1 MKARI
6 GLDSGPRIKEFSFQ
20 PVKGILSVAT
30 LKLYLAVILTL
41 VFSFCAGS
49 VQETHAQVPAQYRV
63 KMETTKGTFYI
74 DVTRSWSPHGADR
87 FYELVNAGFYND
99 CAFFR
104 VIEGFMAQVGINGT
118 PATQAKW
125 RDQTILDDKLV
136 KSNLRGY
143 VSFAKTGAPNSRT
156 SQIFINFG
164 DNRRLDGYGFT
175 PFGVISAKGMKVVD
189 ALYSGYGEGAPA
201 GRGPSQQRIQL
212 EGNRYLKQE
221 FPRLDY
227 ITRATIEKN

>member
-1 MKARI
+1 MLSMKTFLI
-6 GLDSGPRIKEFSFQ
+6 FSFMLA
-20 PVKGILSVAT
+20 VSVAPG
-30 LKLYLAVILTL
+30 LA
-41 VFSFCAGS
+41 
-49 VQETHAQVPAQYRV
+49 QETKAAAPESYRV

-74 DVTRSWSPHGADR
+74 DVTRSWSPNGADR
-87 FYELVNAGFYND
+87 FYELVNSGFYNN

-125 RDQTILDDKLV
+125 RDRTIQDDPV
-136 KSNLRGY
+136 AKSNLRGY

-156 SQIFINFG
+156 TQIFINFG
-164 DNRRLDGYGFT
+164 DNRRLDGFGFA
-175 PFGVISAKGMKVVD
+175 PFGVISRKGMKVVD
-189 ALYSGYGEGAPA
+189 ALYSGYGEGAPS

-212 EGNRYLKQE
+212 EGNQYLKQD

-227 ITRATIEKN
+227 ITKATIVKN